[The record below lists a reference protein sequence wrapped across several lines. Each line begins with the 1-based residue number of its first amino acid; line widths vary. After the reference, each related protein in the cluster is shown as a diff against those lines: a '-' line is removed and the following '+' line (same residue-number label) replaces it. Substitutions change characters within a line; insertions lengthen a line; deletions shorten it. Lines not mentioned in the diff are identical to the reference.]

1 MFTVGDRVS
10 MKREVVS
17 EHPEA
22 NGLRVQ
28 GGIERSESEKYR
40 GREESGR
47 LSRIAFAK
55 LFLFDF
61 AGAGKPRNV
70 FSKVIMCLHCCC

>member
-10 MKREVVS
+10 MKREVIS

-28 GGIERSESEKYR
+28 GGIERNESEKYR

-47 LSRIAFAK
+47 LSRIALAK
-55 LFLFDF
+55 LSLFDF
-61 AGAGKPRNV
+61 AGTGKPRYV
-70 FSKVIMCLHCCC
+70 FSKVIM